1 MPRARKTLISL
12 EDTSYYHCIS
22 RCVRRAFLWG
32 TDYYS
37 GNDYSHRKQWVI
49 ERLQQLTDVFAIEVC
64 AYAIM
69 SNHYH
74 LVLHV
79 AQSQA
84 VSWSS
89 EEVIRRWGTLFTI
102 PTLVSEYQ
110 TGRCTQA
117 QVDVALDIINN
128 WRERLYDISWFMR
141 CLNEHLARLANAEDN
156 CTGRFWEGRF
166 TSQALLDE
174 AGLLTCMM
182 YVDLNPVRAGI
193 ADSPELSDYTSI
205 QQRIRMLQQN
215 EQAPVALKSFHEPD
229 KTVTQPGIP
238 FAFQDYLMLLD
249 WTGRVIRDDK
259 RGAIDGSLPPILQ
272 RLNIEPEQWLRY
284 MIPSGN
290 RFRRAIGQVDTLRL
304 YAANIGQQWCQG
316 MHISKSLYSS

>member
-32 TDYYS
+32 TDHFS

-128 WRERLYDISWFMR
+128 WLSRK
-141 CLNEHLARLANAEDN
+141 
-156 CTGRFWEGRF
+156 
-166 TSQALLDE
+166 TSFK
-174 AGLLTCMM
+174 
-182 YVDLNPVRAGI
+182 Y
-193 ADSPELSDYTSI
+193 
-205 QQRIRMLQQN
+205 
-215 EQAPVALKSFHEPD
+215 F
-229 KTVTQPGIP
+229 
-238 FAFQDYLMLLD
+238 
-249 WTGRVIRDDK
+249 
-259 RGAIDGSLPPILQ
+259 
-272 RLNIEPEQWLRY
+272 
-284 MIPSGN
+284 
-290 RFRRAIGQVDTLRL
+290 
-304 YAANIGQQWCQG
+304 
-316 MHISKSLYSS
+316 